1 MDEVYDEIE
10 ELGIKYS
17 AHEVSQAV
25 KGINWKINEEDIPYC
40 IAGLLR
46 NKVQL
51 SNVQLIT
58 YDEGEFT
65 EWLENEQSEFD
76 GGYQVV
82 DHAGTT
88 RYFGWNYGSMRTQ
101 ELYIQKKTTFT
112 TRKPMTESKKPVKKA
127 LKEGGPRRSF
137 VWADYSELY
146 DIDKMAKIE
155 NDLTNQIGDFNFIV
169 DREGDGKIAL
179 CAGNPID
186 DESWLKAKTI
196 FKTAYREARLPRA
209 KESKLSE
216 GVGGCFYV
224 IHESPIGHRGDQ
236 GWIDE
241 YGELTSD
248 PDSAEHYETLQEA
261 VDMLYAIEDYV
272 ENFNDGEGIRA
283 TIQCVNPD
291 ADQVVG
297 DVAVVDI
304 QNCCGEVYCEV
315 VLGEQ
320 NLINCGYLVEDSGPS
335 KGYNQ

>member
-1 MDEVYDEIE
+1 MMDIDEIYDELE
-10 ELGIKYS
+10 GLGINYS

-25 KGINWKINEEDIPYC
+25 ERINWKINEEDIPYC

-65 EWLENEQSEFD
+65 EWLENEQSKFD

-82 DHAGTT
+82 DHTGTT
-88 RYFGWNYGSMRTQ
+88 RYFGWNYGGGRTQ
-101 ELYIQKKTTFT
+101 ELYIQKKITFT
-112 TRKPMTESKKPVKKA
+112 TRKPMTESKKPVKKN
-127 LKEGGPRRSF
+127 LKE
-137 VWADYSELY
+137 D
-146 DIDKMAKIE
+146 
-155 NDLTNQIGDFNFIV
+155 V
-169 DREGDGKIAL
+169 D
-179 CAGNPID
+179 
-186 DESWLKAKTI
+186 
-196 FKTAYREARLPRA
+196 
-209 KESKLSE
+209 
-216 GVGGCFYV
+216 GCFYV
-224 IHESPIGHRGDQ
+224 IHERPIGHKGYQ

-248 PDSAEHYETLQEA
+248 PDSAEQYDTLQEA

-272 ENFNDGEGIRA
+272 GNFNDGEGIRA

-297 DVAVVDI
+297 DMAAVDI
-304 QNCCGEVYCEV
+304 QNCCGEVYSEV

-320 NLINCGYLVEDSGPS
+320 NLINCGYLVKDSGPS
-335 KGYNQ
+335 KGYNL